1 MSVSFAFY
9 LDVDHNGA
17 TNKCM
22 MLAGYNDTDAK
33 SATTYLV
40 TPGFK
45 GSEHPRECL
54 NFWYNIGVSF
64 DNYRIPKIVTNYY
77 IKLAT

>member
-1 MSVSFAFY
+1 MHI
-9 LDVDHNGA
+9 DHNGA

-33 SATTYLV
+33 TATTYLV

-45 GSEHPRECL
+45 GNEHPKECL

-64 DNYRIPKIVTNYY
+64 LLGSHLNSFPTIIHYFGGNAY
-77 IKLAT
+77 